1 MEASPEMK
9 PSSQMTPNVRSFAGK
24 FIFVSGL
31 AGGREVF
38 LGRAI
43 DEPFSD
49 QISIEGKPI
58 AFTPQGYLVIRPF
71 TTVVSFP
78 IKDPNYQIQ
87 FITNQDAI
95 EEINNIFRTSINT
108 LSRTNFPLTYRWI
121 ESAIRRDGFFNN
133 YTNGTINTFTN
144 RANGFN
150 TNGFGFNNP
159 FNSFFNGFVISAEQF
174 RRALF
179 TSPQVNT
186 TKEMDKITELEG
198 DMTIEIGKITNEIA
212 VKFNHLINRENEL
225 THYFEWI
232 QGFNMPYAPTNQIG
246 GWFYLINRIHIAK
259 HWARRNGK
267 TSLVREFNTLTKEG
281 INRLNETI
289 LDHCSSLDTLVTE
302 TCTQYGIQ
310 FEIYGDMSPFTSY
323 TTPYTGSFENYTFE
337 TANAPTTMVG
347 VGV

>member
-1 MEASPEMK
+1 
-9 PSSQMTPNVRSFAGK
+9 MTPNVRSFAGK

-58 AFTPQGYLVIRPF
+58 AFTPQGFLVIRPF
-71 TTVVSFP
+71 TTVVNFP
-78 IKDPNYQIQ
+78 IKDPNFQIQ
-87 FITNQDAI
+87 FITNQDAV

-121 ESAIRRDGFFNN
+121 ETAIRRDGFFN
-133 YTNGTINTFTN
+133 TFPN
-144 RANGFN
+144 WPANPFTSRTTGFN
-150 TNGFGFNNP
+150 TTGFGSNNP

-212 VKFNHLINRENEL
+212 VKFNHLINRESEL
-225 THYFEWI
+225 TNYFEWV
-232 QGFNMPYAPTNQIG
+232 QGFNIPINAMNQIG
-246 GWFYLINRIHIAK
+246 GWLYLINRLQIAK
-259 HWARRNGK
+259 NWARRNGK
-267 TSLVREFNTLTKEG
+267 TPMVREINTLMKEG

-289 LDHCSSLDTLVTE
+289 LDHCGSLDTLITE
-302 TCTQYGIQ
+302 TCTQYGIH
-310 FEIYGDMSPFTSY
+310 FELFGDMSPFMNY
-323 TTPYTGSFENYTFE
+323 TTPFAGSFENYTFE
-337 TANAPTTMVG
+337 TTPSTNMTVG
-347 VGV
+347 AGA